1 MESLSTPAKK
11 KSKKAP
17 SMLFLTVIIL
27 CKAFKDYYVK
37 RIKQIKPWKEI
48 YNSNDC
54 YYNIMLCFIQSSAF
68 SRDHI
73 IAIAHNWIFDSNLPY
88 AIPLNEKSLNWCA
101 SRGKSGIYY
110 VTCVEQVIGYAKNGN
125 KRH

>member
-1 MESLSTPAKK
+1 MI
-11 KSKKAP
+11 
-17 SMLFLTVIIL
+17 FLNDIVL
-27 CKAFKDYYVK
+27 CKAFKNYYVK
-37 RIKQIKPWKEI
+37 RIKQIKPWKDI

-54 YYNIMLCFIQSSAF
+54 YYSIMLCIIQSSAF

-101 SRGKSGIYY
+101 SHGRQGICY
-110 VTCVEQVIGYAKNGN
+110 VACVEQVQVGKKRIGYAKNGN